1 MSITTFKNDEFELL
15 VTHDSDGVPHFNVN
29 ELCAALE
36 IANAHDAVARHVDPD
51 DLGKREVID
60 SVGRKQMANF
70 VNESGMYALILG
82 STKPAAKRFK
92 RWVTSEVLPSI
103 RKTGSYIAP
112 NAIGPLKATAEAA
125 KAFPALARVARMLGC
140 DKNAAA
146 IAANQAIYGLTNINL
161 MKQLGTTHL
170 EAEKQDTLWFT
181 PTELGQRFHNTS
193 ARGMNLL
200 LAEAGLQAKINDKW
214 EPTQV
219 GREFCRLFDT
229 SKKHG
234 SGVPV
239 MQVKWSIN
247 VLPMLG
253 ESKEAA

>member
-1 MSITTFKNDEFELL
+1 MSNIVPFNF
-15 VTHDSDGVPHFNVN
+15 DGASVRVIDINGEPHFVGKDVA
-29 ELCAALE
+29 EALGYSDPTTAIRSHCKGAQKLHPLQTAGGRQE
-36 IANAHDAVARHVDPD
+36 VRVLAEPDVLRLIVASN
-51 DLGKREVID
+51 L
-60 SVGRKQMANF
+60 
-70 VNESGMYALILG
+70 
-82 STKPAAKRFK
+82 PAAERFE
-92 RWVTSEVLPSI
+92 RWVFEEVLPSI
-103 RKTGSYIAP
+103 RKTGSYTAP

-146 IAANQAIYGLTNINL
+146 IAANQAIFGLTNINL

-170 EAEKQDTLWFT
+170 EADKQDTLWFT

>member
-1 MSITTFKNDEFELL
+1 MSNIVPFNFDGHRVTVISDESGEPLFVAKEVASILGYSDAEAMTRRL
-15 VTHDSDGVPHFNVN
+15 DEDEKQNRQIVGFGPRGVT
-29 ELCAALE
+29 
-36 IANAHDAVARHVDPD
+36 
-51 DLGKREVID
+51 VI
-60 SVGRKQMANF
+60 
-70 VNESGMYALILG
+70 NESGLYSAILASQKTEAG
-82 STKPAAKRFK
+82 PFK
-92 RWVTSEVLPSI
+92 KWVTKEVLPSI
-103 RKTGSYIAP
+103 RKTGSYTAK
-112 NAIGPLKATAEAA
+112 NAVGPLKATAEAA

-146 IAANQAIYGLTNINL
+146 IAANQAIFGLTNINL